1 VVGDAGTLL
10 QSGKKPRRSGFL
22 RLRDEGSIWFR
33 PALMMNSFGGTAS
46 GSRVTRLCAGHHS
59 PVPQSIP
66 HPEPFG
72 ALHRWGSAY
81 RVLLAPCCDRH
92 SVDFFAVRAFDE
104 VHHASLPHQKTSL
117 THRIL
122 LGGECSAHT
131 FTIRSWIEIV
141 SGPSHAVLERRTEQR
156 RRSEPVLT

>member
-1 VVGDAGTLL
+1 ML
-10 QSGKKPRRSGFL
+10 
-22 RLRDEGSIWFR
+22 
-33 PALMMNSFGGTAS
+33 
-46 GSRVTRLCAGHHS
+46 
-59 PVPQSIP
+59 
-66 HPEPFG
+66 
-72 ALHRWGSAY
+72 Y
-81 RVLLAPCCDRH
+81 RH
-92 SVDFFAVRAFDE
+92 SVDLFAVRAFDE

-156 RRSEPVLT
+156 R